1 MTSRMH
7 EGLAR
12 IAIIEDDIDLLDTM
26 LEYLRAQG
34 YPAWGVCSAED
45 FYRRFAVDAVE
56 VVLIDIGL
64 PGEDGISVA
73 RHLHELPNL
82 TVIIVSARDAMD
94 DRLAG
99 LKAGADRY
107 LVKPVNLA
115 ELVANIEAVGR
126 RPAHSA
132 SSSATGR
139 IMEKKPKADPWR
151 IEKQDWR
158 LTGPEGKTF
167 DLTARE
173 FLLLKCLFEANG
185 ETVSKRVIADKI
197 IGPRILNSDER
208 LDVMLARLRKKCM
221 DTLGQPLP
229 IKTVHQVGYA
239 FTAPAVIE

>member
-1 MTSRMH
+1 MTSHMH
-7 EGLAR
+7 ERLTR
-12 IAIIEDDIDLLDTM
+12 IAVVEDDIDLLDTM
-26 LEYLRAQG
+26 LEYLQAQG
-34 YPAWGVCSAED
+34 YSAWGVCNAED
-45 FYRRFAVDAVE
+45 FYRRFSADVVDV
-56 VVLIDIGL
+56 VVLDIGL

-73 RHLHELPNL
+73 HHLRELPNL
-82 TVIIVSARDAMD
+82 TFIIVSARDALD
-94 DRLAG
+94 DRLVG

-126 RPAHSA
+126 RPAYTV
-132 SSSATGR
+132 SSSAMER
-139 IMEKKPKADPWR
+139 IQEETPKDGIWHLA
-151 IEKQDWR
+151 KQDWR
-158 LTGPEGKTF
+158 LTGPDGKAL

-239 FTAPAVIE
+239 FTAPAVME